1 MFHIGRLT
9 AGVVLIV
16 VGAANAGCAPQVP
29 PGDPSVSPTP
39 SLPLVTLKALL
50 EKLAAYRDRAFRVS
64 GVLENAGTNYFT
76 DQRLVL
82 RDKDGRT
89 VPVRAWLPMEMPKG
103 LPDRPKGG
111 PVMSDF
117 LGKTVTLEA
126 TLVRGEM
133 PRLGVVDYLKVD
145 KATISEKP

>member
-9 AGVVLIV
+9 TGVVLFAV
-16 VGAANAGCAPQVP
+16 SAANAGCAPQVP

-39 SLPLVTLKALL
+39 ALPLVTLKALL
-50 EKLAAYRDRAFRVS
+50 EKLADYRDRDFRVS
-64 GVLENAGTNYFT
+64 GILENAGTNYFT

-82 RDKDGRT
+82 RDKDGRS

-103 LPDRPKGG
+103 PPDRPKG